1 MEAAGREALAQGRL
15 DTLRRWLEGLD
26 ALETPP
32 TPELLLLRGEYCQR
46 TGDREGALELAEE
59 VIRRYPGQAGERCA
73 LEAGLLRARLLW
85 ETDSAARSL
94 AAVEEILP
102 RLGPDRAALAPLR
115 RQAVQ
120 LRMYSLLELGQNAR
134 ALELALEDME
144 ESGSRGDGESQ
155 LRSREMAVIAAFAM
169 GDYRRAIPMYVVVRG
184 GGGGAMAAPCHH
196 LYLAVS
202 GRAGQAL
209 CRINRVLEELPEGLS
224 RRELEQLLL
233 VQTLIGQIAALTG
246 GPEACGETGK
256 GFWESAAVQ
265 ESLGGREPG
274 GLTHTLRRALG
285 DQPLAPGE
293 EDALFALGGGVTGD
307 MGGLAA
313 ALYLR
318 GIPCVQLPTSLLSA
332 VDSSVGG
339 KTAVDLPEGKNLVG
353 TFTQPH
359 LVLCDT
365 DALSTLPSA
374 VLAEGW
380 AEVVK
385 YGMIR
390 SPQLLSALAEG
401 RAQEDLEWVVAHCV
415 SIKRDVV
422 ACDERDTGERQ
433 LLNFGHTIGHAIERC
448 GGYSIYHGEGVAMGM
463 AIMTRACVRQGKCPA
478 ECWTVLERLLD
489 KYHLPKRCDVAP
501 ERLLEAA
508 RADKKRR
515 GEAITLIQPREPG
528 ECVLFRTDYGELA
541 RVLEL
546 GM

>member
-1 MEAAGREALAQGRL
+1 MTDIEVNASRTYQVRIAPGLLSRTGELSAPLVRGRQAALVSDSNVWPLYGERVEESLRQAGFQVSRFVFPAGEGSKNTA
-15 DTLRRWLEGLD
+15 TLV
-26 ALETPP
+26 
-32 TPELLLLRGEYCQR
+32 ELL
-46 TGDREGALELAEE
+46 TFLA
-59 VIRRYPGQAGERCA
+59 R
-73 LEAGLLRARLLW
+73 
-85 ETDSAARSL
+85 
-94 AAVEEILP
+94 
-102 RLGPDRAALAPLR
+102 
-115 RQAVQ
+115 
-120 LRMYSLLELGQNAR
+120 
-134 ALELALEDME
+134 
-144 ESGSRGDGESQ
+144 
-155 LRSREMAVIAAFAM
+155 
-169 GDYRRAIPMYVVVRG
+169 
-184 GGGGAMAAPCHH
+184 
-196 LYLAVS
+196 
-202 GRAGQAL
+202 
-209 CRINRVLEELPEGLS
+209 EGLS
-224 RRELEQLLL
+224 R
-233 VQTLIGQIAALTG
+233 
-246 GPEACGETGK
+246 
-256 GFWESAAVQ
+256 
-265 ESLGGREPG
+265 
-274 GLTHTLRRALG
+274 
-285 DQPLAPGE
+285 

-380 AEVVK
+380 AEVIK

-463 AIMTRACVRQGKCPA
+463 AIMTRACVRLGTCPK
-478 ECWTVLERLLD
+478 ECWTVLESLLD
-489 KYHLPKRCDVAP
+489 RFQLPKTCSMDRAD
-501 ERLLEAA
+501 LLRAA

-515 GEAITLIQPREPG
+515 GEAITLIQPRKLG
-528 ECVLFRTDYGELA
+528 QCVLYRSDYAGLDQ
-541 RVLEL
+541 VLEV
-546 GM
+546 GMPL